1 MAGAAA
7 NGTPPMAVLVNC
19 GGGAANIGMFLV
31 FDDPLVKCGLTAG
44 GLRGAEGGTASAGR

>member
-1 MAGAAA
+1 VAGAAA